1 MELNS
6 NKLLTDEVY
15 ETLLKKIESK
25 EWKVGDQVP
34 SESQICKMYGV
45 SRVSAR
51 CAIHKLQAQNLI
63 VTRPGKGS
71 FVTSNY
77 IGEDLISISVGRMD
91 LSKDEYRYVTEL
103 RKAIEFTSV
112 ELMCERGTEED
123 FEALREAL
131 ERMKESGSDA
141 ARYVEADFAFHM
153 ALIRGSHNPLFETVM
168 RGCKSEIMRYFT
180 EMAEN
185 SNGDFSRAIRN
196 HTAIYEAART
206 RDADRVKRIIEGTF
220 EYNRDRFKNMFKEG

>member
-141 ARYVEADFAFHM
+141 A
-153 ALIRGSHNPLFETVM
+153 
-168 RGCKSEIMRYFT
+168 
-180 EMAEN
+180 
-185 SNGDFSRAIRN
+185 
-196 HTAIYEAART
+196 
-206 RDADRVKRIIEGTF
+206 
-220 EYNRDRFKNMFKEG
+220 